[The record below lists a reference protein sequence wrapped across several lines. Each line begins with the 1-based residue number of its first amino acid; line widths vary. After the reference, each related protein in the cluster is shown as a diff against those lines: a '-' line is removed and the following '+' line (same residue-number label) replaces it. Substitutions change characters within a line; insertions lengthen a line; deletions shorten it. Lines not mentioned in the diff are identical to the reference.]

1 MRMSHVQMGVGDDR
15 TEEKENVAYTKLSYE
30 MIGDVAFIRMNDPE
44 VLNAMSTTLGTELLD
59 GLRRAEGEA
68 RAILLGS
75 VGRAF
80 CSGAN
85 LGDGGFDLDDPE
97 RDAGARL
104 QSIFNP
110 MILEMRASKLP
121 IVTAVRGAAAG
132 VGCGI
137 ACAGDMVVAGEG
149 AFFYQAFRHVGLTP
163 DGGSTYLL
171 SKAIG
176 RVRAMEMMLMGTKLY
191 APQALEW
198 GLVNRVVP
206 DDKVDEEGLKL
217 ATELARGPRSLGFI
231 KASAWAALESSLEDQ
246 LARERGYQRDA
257 GRTEDFVEGVMSFRE
272 KRLAAF
278 KGK

>member
-1 MRMSHVQMGVGDDR
+1 V
-15 TEEKENVAYTKLSYE
+15 TYTKVLYE
-30 MIGDVAFIRMNDPE
+30 KVGDVAVIRMNDPD
-44 VLNAMSTTLGTELLD
+44 VLNAMSATLGDELLD
-59 GLRRAEGEA
+59 ALRHARTDA

-85 LGDGGFDLDDPE
+85 LADGGFDLNDPE

-104 QSIFNP
+104 ETIFNP
-110 MILEMRASKLP
+110 MILEMRNSDLP

-149 AFFYQAFRHVGLTP
+149 AFFYQAFRNVGLTP

-176 RVRAMEMMLMGTKLY
+176 RVRAMEMMLMGTRLY
-191 APQALEW
+191 GPKALEW

-206 DDKVDEEGLKL
+206 DDQVDDEALKI
-217 ATELARGPRSLGFI
+217 ATELAKGPRSLGLI

-246 LARERGYQRDA
+246 LARERSLQREA
-257 GRTEDFVEGVMSFRE
+257 GRTEDFLEGVQSFRE
-272 KRLAAF
+272 KRPPAF
-278 KGK
+278 RGR

>member
-1 MRMSHVQMGVGDDR
+1 M
-15 TEEKENVAYTKLSYE
+15 AYTKLLYE
-30 MIGDVAFIRMNDPE
+30 LIRDVAFIRLNDPD
-44 VLNAMSTTLGTELLD
+44 VLNAMSSTLGQELLQA
-59 GLRRAEGEA
+59 LRRAEGEA

-85 LGDGGFDLDDPE
+85 LGDGGFELDDPE

-104 QSIFNP
+104 ENIFNP
-110 MILEMRASKLP
+110 MILQMRASKLP
-121 IVTAVRGAAAG
+121 IVTAIRGAAAG

-137 ACAGDMVVAGEG
+137 ACAGDLIVAGEG

-176 RVRAMEMMLMGTKLY
+176 RVRAMEMMLLGTKLL

-198 GLVNRVVP
+198 GLINRVVP
-206 DDKVDEEGLKL
+206 DDQVDEEGLAL
-217 ATELARGPRSLGFI
+217 ATELAKGPRSLGLI
-231 KASAWAALESSLEDQ
+231 KASAWAALESSLEQQ
-246 LARERGYQRDA
+246 LATERGYQRDA
-257 GRTEDFVEGVMSFRE
+257 GRTDDFVEGVMSFRE
-272 KRLAAF
+272 KRPAAF

>member
-1 MRMSHVQMGVGDDR
+1 MAYSKVLY
-15 TEEKENVAYTKLSYE
+15 EK
-30 MIGDVAFIRMNDPE
+30 IGDVAFIRLNDPA
-44 VLNAMSTTLGTELLD
+44 VLNAMSATLGEELLD
-59 GLRRAEGEA
+59 ALRRAENDA

-85 LGDGGFDLDDPE
+85 LGDGGFELDDPE
-97 RDAGARL
+97 RDVGANL
-104 QSIFNP
+104 ETVFNP

-121 IVTAVRGAAAG
+121 IVTAVRGTAAG

-137 ACAGDMVVAGEG
+137 ACAGDLIVAGEG
-149 AFFYQAFRHVGLTP
+149 AFFFQAFRHVGLTP

-176 RVRAMEMMLMGTKLY
+176 RVRAMEMMLLGTKLY
-191 APQALEW
+191 GPQALEW

-217 ATELARGPRSLGFI
+217 ATELARGPRSLGLI
-231 KASAWAALESSLEDQ
+231 KASAWAALESSLADQ
-246 LARERGYQRDA
+246 LETERGYQRDA
-257 GRTEDFVEGVMSFRE
+257 GRTEDFVEGVASFRE
-272 KRLAAF
+272 KRPAAF